1 MKSCK
6 YIIPF
11 FFLLFFSSCKPV
23 VTEINDEYVGYWE
36 GFGNGG
42 YHVINIQSNGNAT
55 YEGITGVVTVTSSG
69 KARLKDDKFKV
80 GPKKFEFN
88 EGPIQDT
95 SGYWSMTLDEITFYR
110 Y

>member
-1 MKSCK
+1 
-6 YIIPF
+6 
-11 FFLLFFSSCKPV
+11 
-23 VTEINDEYVGYWE
+23 
-36 GFGNGG
+36 
-42 YHVINIQSNGNAT
+42 
-55 YEGITGVVTVTSSG
+55 VTVTSSG